1 MLCENCGKNPAQKFI
16 RKTGGREI
24 VVELCPAC
32 YRTLYPEKENDF
44 FPAFLGSG
52 VSAEKACPA
61 CGTTMAEFRRT
72 ENGKWLCDKCM
83 FSLTHTAGYAAAA
96 VSRFPVGVDMEEYS
110 RTRDLRKLYG
120 KIVCPEERLVY
131 GEDPSDTD
139 VLRLWTR
146 KESIFKRYG
155 DGGFEPLSVNTE
167 KETAVTRIPVKYPLV
182 ISVSAERLAYFSIY
196 EVSADGKVR
205 SKRA

>member
-1 MLCENCGKNPAQKFI
+1 MRMLCENCGKNPAQKFI

-72 ENGKWLCDKCM
+72 GLLGCAYCYSAFREELLETVRNMHNMQGEVRHTGKRPEASAEENG
-83 FSLTHTAGYAAAA
+83 
-96 VSRFPVGVDMEEYS
+96 
-110 RTRDLRKLYG
+110 RKHRQLSSGNRRLPQGLSAKYQARLSQNHAHAMRRNCRSVPTPHSPPC
-120 KIVCPEERLVY
+120 KI
-131 GEDPSDTD
+131 PSAKNR
-139 VLRLWTR
+139 V
-146 KESIFKRYG
+146 
-155 DGGFEPLSVNTE
+155 
-167 KETAVTRIPVKYPLV
+167 
-182 ISVSAERLAYFSIY
+182 
-196 EVSADGKVR
+196 
-205 SKRA
+205 

>member
-72 ENGKWLCDKCM
+72 GLLGCAYCYSAFREELLETVRNMHNMQGEVRHTGKRPEASAEEKYDQARDYAARREALIEQLEEAM
-83 FSLTHTAGYAAAA
+83 RAGDYAAARTLQKQLRTLNQDL
-96 VSRFPVGVDMEEYS
+96 SRE
-110 RTRDLRKLYG
+110 
-120 KIVCPEERLVY
+120 
-131 GEDPSDTD
+131 GE
-139 VLRLWTR
+139 
-146 KESIFKRYG
+146 
-155 DGGFEPLSVNTE
+155 
-167 KETAVTRIPVKYPLV
+167 
-182 ISVSAERLAYFSIY
+182 
-196 EVSADGKVR
+196 
-205 SKRA
+205 